1 MFSYY
6 ASINHQITFAFFDDF
21 TGYEMEKLHTS
32 FTKSKKPRQMII
44 CLSITFYNCQ
54 KQLKDKDNH
63 IYKTKEKIKF

>member
-1 MFSYY
+1 
-6 ASINHQITFAFFDDF
+6 
-21 TGYEMEKLHTS
+21 MEKLHTS